1 MIFRDDKIMANMHL
15 IIVNHITLAAT
26 IETVIKTVNSHEALQ
41 EMRAPQEAIQIQIKV
56 QMETAI

>member
-1 MIFRDDKIMANMHL
+1 MIFRDDKTMANMHL

-41 EMRAPQEAIQIQIKV
+41 EMRAPQEAIHQIKV